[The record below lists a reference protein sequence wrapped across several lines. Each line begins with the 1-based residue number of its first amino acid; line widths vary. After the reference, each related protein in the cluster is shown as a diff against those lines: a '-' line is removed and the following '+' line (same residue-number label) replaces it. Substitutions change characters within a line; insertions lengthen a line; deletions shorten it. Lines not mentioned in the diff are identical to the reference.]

1 LLKLAFLIN
10 NYYPFGG
17 MEKNFLR
24 IVKACVKAQFEVQ
37 IFTMSWQ
44 GEQPEDAEVIL
55 VPFKGLSNHSRG
67 QSFVD
72 SFQDGFAPASF
83 DLIVGFNRMPGLDL
97 YYNADV
103 CYVLDVARRR
113 SFLSRLTS
121 RYRTYSKFEEAVFGA
136 QSSTH
141 IMYLSEAEKKNY
153 QQVYSTPESHFHYLP
168 PGIDRQRIRTAQT
181 DDIRQ
186 QVRAE
191 FGLCGDDFLL
201 LLIGSDFGRKGVARA
216 ISSVAS
222 LPDSLRA
229 KAQLFIIGQ
238 GKEKKYRRQAQS
250 VGLVKQVHF
259 LGGRDD
265 VPRFL
270 AAADLLIHPAVTE
283 NTGNVIVEAL
293 VAGCAVL
300 ATGACGYGFHVRA
313 AKAGCI
319 ANEPFEQDELN
330 QLLIKMLD
338 WHKLRTWGEQGFAY
352 ADRVDLYSR
361 PKVAVEIIIAQIQ
374 RKKQEASSV

>member
-1 LLKLAFLIN
+1 MKLAFLIN

-24 IVKACVKAQFEVQ
+24 IVQACLRAQFEVR

-44 GEQPEDAEVIL
+44 GEQPEGAEVIL
-55 VPFKGLSNHSRG
+55 VPFKGLSNHGRG
-67 QSFVD
+67 ESFVKNFKHQFK
-72 SFQDGFAPASF
+72 SLSF
-83 DLIVGFNRMPGLDL
+83 DLIVGFNRMSGLDL

-113 SFLSRLTS
+113 SFLSRLTC
-121 RYRTYSKFEEAVFGA
+121 RYRAYSRFEEAVFGA
-136 QSSTH
+136 KSATH

-153 QQVYSTPESHFHYLP
+153 QQVYNTPEARFHYLP
-168 PGIDRQRIRTAQT
+168 PGIDRQRIREAQT
-181 DDIRQ
+181 ADIRQ
-186 QVRAE
+186 QVRSE
-191 FGLCGDDFLL
+191 FSLGGDDFLL

-216 ISSVAS
+216 ISGVAS
-222 LPDSLRA
+222 LPDSLRSR
-229 KAQLFIIGQ
+229 AQLFIIGQ
-238 GKEKKYRRQAQS
+238 GKEKKYRRQAQDA
-250 VGLVKQVHF
+250 GLVGQVHF

-270 AAADLLIHPAVTE
+270 AAADLLLHPAVTE

-300 ATGACGYGFHVRA
+300 ATGACGYGFHIEE
-313 AKAGCI
+313 AG
-319 ANEPFEQDELN
+319 AGHVTAEPFAQERLN
-330 QLLIKMLD
+330 QLLIEMLNR
-338 WHKLRTWGEQGFAY
+338 HKLRTWGERGFAY

-361 PKVAVEIIIAQIQ
+361 PQVAVEIIKAQVE
-374 RKKQEASSV
+374 RKKQELSGG